1 MDELLHFFKTKDVT
15 NAPNI
20 LQGEPTYLPF
30 TMRAKTLLECIST
43 GLDKTSCTATAQII
57 AYWLTGKKRVF
68 GELMEGGLQ
77 LSQWNY
83 EDVWLAPSPQL
94 ISIDMNSHK
103 FSVVVLPTVG
113 QAILLQSNQWPGEKY
128 TYDQWIRR
136 EGFCSTLPHFIM
148 DRASYRE
155 FMMRLLAGTPE
166 ETKYLFGVDYKWT
179 LYQAKV
185 RMSEISASVWSE
197 NSLDE

>member
-30 TMRAKTLLECIST
+30 TMRAKTLLGCIST

-128 TYDQWIRR
+128 TYDQSIKRSDQ
-136 EGFCSTLPHFIM
+136 FTLFL
-148 DRASYRE
+148 E
-155 FMMRLLAGTPE
+155 
-166 ETKYLFGVDYKWT
+166 
-179 LYQAKV
+179 
-185 RMSEISASVWSE
+185 EISDQILEIYGLERRNFLMLMYTCEVF
-197 NSLDE
+197 

>member
-103 FSVVVLPTVG
+103 FSVVVLPTYQPLDKPFYYYQINGQERNIRMINGYVG
-113 QAILLQSNQWPGEKY
+113 KVFAARSPILL
-128 TYDQWIRR
+128 WIELRI
-136 EGFCSTLPHFIM
+136 E
-148 DRASYRE
+148 
-155 FMMRLLAGTPE
+155 
-166 ETKYLFGVDYKWT
+166 
-179 LYQAKV
+179 
-185 RMSEISASVWSE
+185 
-197 NSLDE
+197 SL